1 MLRKDLMRD
10 YVVLESSVRSEVEA
24 EVEAEVEVLVL
35 P

>member
-10 YVVLESSVRSEVEA
+10 YVVLESSVRR